1 MLLSLAEDPNNS
13 QPQECSPNASQSKDH
28 LSLDLLKERKGQI
41 V

>member
-13 QPQECSPNASQSKDH
+13 QPQECSPKASQSKD